1 MKQPSCRHIGC
12 NYPESECAGNC
23 CQIEEFNYEEE
34 ELSGMRMLATVILCL
49 FCFFLG
55 GAIAAFIF
63 YIN

>member
-12 NYPESECAGNC
+12 NYPEGECAGNC
-23 CQIEEFNYEEE
+23 FQLAEFNEQED

-49 FCFFLG
+49 FFFFFG